1 MISQQ
6 AVTPGSAGAAG
17 ALVYWPAHVAL
28 CPDMKVGGRAAAE
41 IPKKV
46 IKMC

>member
-1 MISQQ
+1 M
-6 AVTPGSAGAAG
+6 TPGSAGAPG